1 MSNDDDEAVF
11 LGVTKRELLALA
23 ASVKAN
29 SARLRSCPYHDFVP
43 IKQEGVVGRL
53 SERYRCR
60 HCMGEVD
67 ASAFHW
73 HEQGRRAFP
82 VDNAPVPYVHV
93 PEPGAVCSLALSAAG
108 KPYPRTCALHGL
120 LCGVKGSTGHVCRGG
135 PLDGQTLAHMGS
147 TYHVTRWAERRD
159 GEPLASGALSCMPP
173 VETAEYRLD
182 LIEGAWIFQRW
193 PGE

>member
-1 MSNDDDEAVF
+1 MSDDEEVF
-11 LGVTKRELLALA
+11 LGVTKRELMALA

-29 SARLRSCPYHDFVP
+29 SARLRSCSYHDFVP

-73 HEQGRRAFP
+73 HEQGRRPFP
-82 VDNAPVPYVHV
+82 VDNAPVAYVHV
-93 PEPGAVCSLALSAAG
+93 PEPGAVCSRFLSAAG
-108 KPYPRTCALHGL
+108 KAYPRSCALHGL
-120 LCGVKGSTGHVCRGG
+120 SCGVAGYRCAGG
-135 PLDGQTLAHMGS
+135 PLDGQMLVHQGS
-147 TYHVTRWAERRD
+147 SYHVTRWAERRD
-159 GEPLASGALSCMPP
+159 GEPLAAGALSVMPP

-182 LIEGAWIFQRW
+182 LVAGAWIFQGW